1 MIEFDV
7 YLDSDGVICDFD
19 LKSKQALGKTA
30 SEFEVK
36 GQFWAALTEYDSTVE
51 KFFLNLPKYEG
62 ADDLVNFCLNNF
74 RSVKI
79 LTASGFTP
87 TDVKQQKLDY
97 YAREYPGI
105 ECIVVNKSPDKAAY
119 ASPTAIL
126 IDDRQKSI
134 TPWVEAG
141 GIGILHYDVESTIET
156 LKQMLTE

>member
-1 MIEFDV
+1 MLEFDV

-19 LKSKQALGKTA
+19 LKSKQALGKTI
-30 SEFEVK
+30 SEFDTK
-36 GQFWAALTEYDSTVE
+36 GQFWAALTKYDSTVE
-51 KFFLNLPKYEG
+51 KFFLNLPKCEG

-87 TDVKQQKLDY
+87 SDVKQQKIEY

-105 ECIVVNKSPDKAAY
+105 ECIVVNTSQEKAAY

-134 TPWVEAG
+134 TPWINAG
-141 GIGILHYDVESTIET
+141 GIGILHCDVESTIEA
-156 LKQMLTE
+156 LIQMLTE